1 MDTPLEHEWETA
13 SRHRSSEGVVVY
25 QHCRCGTRRIRL
37 ERALTSDFLLQ
48 EGRNGDVLETVA
60 QPFRGRRRPV

>member
-1 MDTPLEHEWETA
+1 MGTPLEHEWETA

-37 ERALTSDFLLQ
+37 ARAPTSDVLLQ
-48 EGRNGDVLETVA
+48 EGRVGEALETVA
-60 QPFRGRRRPV
+60 QPSPGRRRRA